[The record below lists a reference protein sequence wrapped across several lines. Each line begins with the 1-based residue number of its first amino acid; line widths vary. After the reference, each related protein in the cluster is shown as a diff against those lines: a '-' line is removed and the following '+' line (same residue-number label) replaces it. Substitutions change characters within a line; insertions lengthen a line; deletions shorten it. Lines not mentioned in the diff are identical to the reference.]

1 MFPKEVL
8 RTKNILVD
16 AVVVDDGDYDD
27 VVCLPTLT
35 ENPIKHSTAYIID
48 VLSQKLEIASSI
60 KEIGITS
67 AWNNDLNSFQSHTAV
82 NSVPLPQTTSF
93 TPKSI

>member
-16 AVVVDDGDYDD
+16 AVVVVDDGDYDD
-27 VVCLPTLT
+27 VDCLPTLT

-67 AWNNDLNSFQSHTAV
+67 AWKFQSHTAV
-82 NSVPLPQTTSF
+82 NSVPLPRTTSF

>member
-27 VVCLPTLT
+27 VDCLPTLT

-67 AWNNDLNSFQSHTAV
+67 AWNRDL
-82 NSVPLPQTTSF
+82 
-93 TPKSI
+93 